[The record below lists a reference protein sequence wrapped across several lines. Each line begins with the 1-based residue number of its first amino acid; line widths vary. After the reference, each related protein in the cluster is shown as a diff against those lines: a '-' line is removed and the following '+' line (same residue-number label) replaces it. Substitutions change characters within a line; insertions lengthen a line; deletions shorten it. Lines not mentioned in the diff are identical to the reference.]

1 MNARKMMPSSALQ
14 VTAYETSLGTDHT
27 RPGTQDLKIVVGHKL
42 ELLVTPIQERG
53 PEKPHLSPELESCM
67 TKEFSKLETKGAVTP
82 VLTSQGVC
90 VLNVLVPKKDRPHRP
105 IVDLRQLHKYCIRA
119 EHFKMEGIHLV
130 KDLLHKED
138 WMVKLDFKDAYFAVP
153 IHQDHRKLL
162 QFHWKGKVYQFNC
175 LPFGLSSAPRVF
187 TKVFNAT

>member
-14 VTAYETSLGTDHT
+14 ITAYETQLGTDHT
-27 RPGTQDLKIVVGHKL
+27 RPGTQDLEIVVGHKLGHKL

-53 PEKPHLSPELESCM
+53 QKAKPIPRVGSCM
-67 TKEFSKLETKGAVTP
+67 TKEFLKLENKGGSHPSAHITRD
-82 VLTSQGVC
+82 LCFECWS
-90 VLNVLVPKKDRPHRP
+90 HRP
-105 IVDLRQLHKYCIRA
+105 IVDLCQLNKHCIRA
-119 EHFKMEGIHLV
+119 EHLKMEGIHLV

-187 TKVFNAT
+187 TKVVNAT